1 MKLFVP
7 LMLLSATAGLAAF
20 VMAASSPFPTTNPD
34 QHASAAAED
43 PIARGKHLVT
53 IMGCADCHT
62 PLKLG
67 ANGPEPDMSRWLSGH
82 PDTLAMPPA
91 PAMPPG
97 PWGFVAAS
105 TMTAWSGPWGTSF
118 TANLTPDPETGLG
131 KWTFEQFRDAIRSGR
146 HEGRGRPILPPMPW
160 MNAAALGDGEL
171 HDVFDYLRSIPAV
184 VNHVP
189 QPIPPAEMR

>member
-20 VMAASSPFPTTNPD
+20 VMAASSPFPTTTSTAATDDHDP
-34 QHASAAAED
+34 AAAKD

-82 PDTLAMPPA
+82 PEALAMPPA

-105 TMTAWSGPWGTSF
+105 
-118 TANLTPDPETGLG
+118 
-131 KWTFEQFRDAIRSGR
+131 
-146 HEGRGRPILPPMPW
+146 
-160 MNAAALGDGEL
+160 
-171 HDVFDYLRSIPAV
+171 
-184 VNHVP
+184 
-189 QPIPPAEMR
+189 